1 MKYVFWSLQKSTG
14 IFCTRAKNLNLF
26 SKNAPWLFFV
36 ISLLWAGCFFS
47 FWSQQVISFIICT
60 GYGTYNIMF
69 FFYNYQDHK

>member
-36 ISLLWAGCFFS
+36 ISLLWAAFS
-47 FWSQQVISFIICT
+47 VFDRNKLSVL
-60 GYGTYNIMF
+60 
-69 FFYNYQDHK
+69 